1 MNSPVSFGMLS
12 VPYTRTTLPNGLDV
26 IVHEDHRMPMAAVN
40 VWYHVGSKNERPGLT
55 GLAHLFEHLMFEGS
69 AHQPGGYF
77 GPLQEAGAS
86 LNGSTSTDRTNYW
99 ELVPIAALRLALW
112 MEADRMGWLLPAL
125 TDERLSTQRGVV
137 INERRQSY
145 ENRPYGLAQFVL
157 MSAMFPPDHPYHW
170 PTIGETADLHA
181 ATLDDVRAFFT
192 RYYHPANASLAVAG
206 DVDTDSVLR
215 LVEEL
220 YGDIPAGEA
229 VTAITPPAPVAE
241 PRRLVMED
249 RVELPRLYI
258 AWPSPGLFAADD
270 AELDLVSDLMANGR
284 TSRLYSRL
292 IHDRRVAVE
301 LAAGQTSRELGGTF
315 QIIASAA
322 PGHTLD
328 DLEAAIYEELDR
340 FIQKGPTEDEVLRGR
355 AQAETAFVYRVQSL
369 GGFGGKTDQLNAYNI
384 YKRQPDFFQD
394 DLNRYLIA
402 TPASL
407 REAAARWF
415 GRRRATTLAV
425 VPHGTPGQP
434 LAGAEP
440 VVRGTA

>member
-1 MNSPVSFGMLS
+1 VLA
-12 VPYTRTTLPNGLDV
+12 VPYTRTTLSNGLDV
-26 IVHEDHRMPMAAVN
+26 IVHEDRRMPMAAVN

-69 AHQPGGYF
+69 AHQLGSYF

-125 TDERLSTQRGVV
+125 TEERLATQRGVV

-145 ENRPYGLAQFVL
+145 ENRPYGLAQFML
-157 MSAMFPPDHPYHW
+157 MSAMFPADHPYHW
-170 PTIGETADLHA
+170 PTIGQTPDLHA

-192 RYYHPANASLAVAG
+192 RYYHPGNASLAIAG
-206 DVDTDSVLR
+206 DVDTDDVLR
-215 LVEEL
+215 QVEEL
-220 YGDIPAGEA
+220 YGDIPCG
-229 VTAITPPAPVAE
+229 VPVPPVVAPPLVAS
-241 PRRLVMED
+241 PRRLVMDD
-249 RVELPRLYI
+249 RVELARLYI
-258 AWPSPGLFAADD
+258 AWPSPALFAPGD

-315 QIIASAA
+315 QVIASAA

-328 DLEAAIYEELDR
+328 ELEAAIHEELER
-340 FIQKGPTEDEVLRGR
+340 FAGDGPTADEVERGR
-355 AQAETAFVYRVQSL
+355 AQAESAFVYRVQAL

-384 YKRQPDFFQD
+384 YRQAPDWFQD
-394 DLNRYLIA
+394 DLNRYLTA
-402 TPASL
+402 TPDSL
-407 REAAARWF
+407 RATAARWL
-415 GRRRATTLAV
+415 GRHGATTLAV
-425 VPHGTPGQP
+425 VPEGTPGNP
-434 LAGAEP
+434 LAGAERVERP
-440 VVRGTA
+440 AS